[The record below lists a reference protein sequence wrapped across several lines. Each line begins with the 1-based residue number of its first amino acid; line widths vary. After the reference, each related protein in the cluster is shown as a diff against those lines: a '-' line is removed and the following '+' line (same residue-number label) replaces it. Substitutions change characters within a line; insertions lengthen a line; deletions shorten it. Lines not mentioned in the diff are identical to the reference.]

1 MGCMGNSLMKTYH
14 LPIIKALREAKTMT
28 ELNKTLGQKQIEAAR
43 FAASHVPAEFLSS
56 VSTVVKAKED
66 WEGGPVTIW
75 QATVKYYSGEAFDA
89 FPDPQSKEGDGEN
102 NPCKF
107 KVMEPSGKDG
117 KFKEKE
123 KDYYNIY
130 ADNLPPAVTLYQE
143 KDWLERL
150 GNDKMK
156 TDGID
161 PQYIAEYGGASHS
174 KLVARDARL
183 AKVKNRINYY
193 RATIKA
199 GFGLRFQL
207 EKVNELSGV
216 HAEVVPTADGKGFE
230 NRVRVRSTMVGRELE
245 DNEGM
250 TIKAFMK
257 LDAMVAFK
265 NGATFHALLA
275 TRKRQQEE
283 AEGNRIT
290 TAEEARNTFLL
301 LHDYLDTIVTD
312 SKQEM
317 YSQWVKFLNTK
328 AGDDTFMT
336 LMDIRDIING
346 MIDKTSKPGERRQAI
361 AQRIADAA

>member
-1 MGCMGNSLMKTYH
+1 
-14 LPIIKALREAKTMT
+14 MT
-28 ELNKTLGQKQIEAAR
+28 ELNKSLGQRMIEAAR
-43 FAASHVPAEFLSS
+43 FAASHVPPEFLSS

-75 QATVKYYSGEAFDA
+75 QATVKYYPGEAFDS
-89 FPDPQSKEGDGEN
+89 FPDPASKEGDGNN

-107 KVMEPSGKDG
+107 NVMEPSGKDG
-117 KFKEKE
+117 KLKPKE
-123 KDYYNIY
+123 KDYYNIF

-156 TDGID
+156 TDGI
-161 PQYIAEYGGASHS
+161 PAEFIAEYGGSSHS

-193 RATIKA
+193 RATIKG
-199 GFGLRFQL
+199 GFHLRFQL

-216 HAEVVPTADGKGFE
+216 HAEVVPSADGKGFE

-257 LDAMVAFK
+257 LDAAVAFK
-265 NGATFHALLA
+265 NGATFHALMA
-275 TRKRQQEE
+275 TKKRQQEE
-283 AEGNRIT
+283 NNAEGRIT
-290 TAEEARNTFLL
+290 TAEVARNTFLA

-312 SKQEM
+312 SKQEQ
-317 YSQWVKFLNTK
+317 YSSWVKFLNTK

-336 LMDIRDIING
+336 LCDIRDIING
-346 MIDKTSKPGERRQAI
+346 MIEKTSKPGERRQAI
-361 AQRIADAA
+361 AQRVAEAA